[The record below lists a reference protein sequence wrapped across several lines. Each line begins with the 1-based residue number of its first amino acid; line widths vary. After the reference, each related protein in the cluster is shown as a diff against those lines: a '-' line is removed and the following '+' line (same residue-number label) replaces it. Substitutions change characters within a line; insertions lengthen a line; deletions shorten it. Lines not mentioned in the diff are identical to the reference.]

1 MLPDSDEDM
10 YDSTTTEEEDD
21 TDDDD
26 SDLYDSEEE
35 DEQCNVTALRNALQE
50 VARTRSRPFGL
61 NAFQLTRINEQLA
74 VLATQRLLPE
84 ECAMRLQMISQQIQ
98 HFLRVNEANADL
110 NARGPGDRTV
120 QNNNLAQQQ
129 LTAMADVPRNWKG
142 YFESL
147 SRADQRRFAGIF
159 GPRLVRN
166 DEELRVLNEALS
178 DDGRIAR
185 LTKPYQATPVER
197 RRLSFSNAYL
207 QR

>member
-1 MLPDSDEDM
+1 MRYLIS
-10 YDSTTTEEEDD
+10 S
-21 TDDDD
+21 
-26 SDLYDSEEE
+26 
-35 DEQCNVTALRNALQE
+35 CALQWRPF
-50 VARTRSRPFGL
+50 VFKGRPFGL
-61 NAFQLTRINEQLA
+61 SAFQLTRINEQLA

-120 QNNNLAQQQ
+120 QNNLPPQQ
-129 LTAMADVPRNWKG
+129 LTAMADVPGNWQQ
-142 YFESL
+142 YFENL
-147 SRADQRRFAGIF
+147 NKADQRRFAGIF

-185 LTKPYQATPVER
+185 LTKPYRATPVER